1 MSNQSKLFEKLRR
14 IDVSKWVTTMWLVK
28 RKLTAG
34 QASYSVLRVDI
45 DDKLQT
51 KLKTKITNKIQDK
64 RYRCEE
70 YSFVSADQD
79 DCVLTID
86 IAETDFKMVQDEMAK
101 GLDNPKVTTYDELL
115 NSWGYVVELKGNNGT
130 IYGFRKI
137 NSITRAKKVRS
148 MTSLLFKDQFLID
161 LDEAMVFTID
171 MKVDFF
177 AYNGTIFISNKK
189 EFENALNFRKG
200 MESNRD
206 AVLTEF
212 ATLGI
217 FNDVPMI
224 ARVVGINL
232 NMLRKVSTIQKS
244 GYYRNELFMRNLIK
258 LNATEKW
265 GLVVKNNQIV
275 VTEEN
280 VGLIL
285 TLLNNSRLKSPIN
298 QEVFD
303 ATVKKKVE

>member
-1 MSNQSKLFEKLRR
+1 
-14 IDVSKWVTTMWLVK
+14 MWLVK